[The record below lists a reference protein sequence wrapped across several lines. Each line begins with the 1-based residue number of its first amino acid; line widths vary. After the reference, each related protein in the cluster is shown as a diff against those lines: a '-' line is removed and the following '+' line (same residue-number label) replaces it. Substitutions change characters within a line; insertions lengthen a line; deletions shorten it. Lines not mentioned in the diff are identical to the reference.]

1 MLALMTIILN
11 VAKRFP
17 VSLVI
22 SFPRRSSGRGRK
34 LLTFS
39 SSSLEP
45 LFQPN
50 WTLFF
55 EKDLSLCKCR
65 PHRLHREN
73 NLELLKICW
82 FFQTFSGRKQE
93 KLSLVR
99 SIYRYGRFKFRV
111 GWGYEKKGKGV
122 CQIFTLEYI
131 GKNLLKNQMLQ
142 KHP

>member
-1 MLALMTIILN
+1 MHLLIITIMLN

-22 SFPRRSSGRGRK
+22 SIHRRSSGRGRN
-34 LLTFS
+34 LLTIP

-45 LFQPN
+45 LFQPI

-55 EKDLSLCKCR
+55 EKDLSLYKCR
-65 PHRLHREN
+65 PHRLLREN
-73 NLELLKICW
+73 NLELLKICS
-82 FFQTFSGRKQE
+82 FFQTFSGKKQE

-99 SIYRYGRFKFRV
+99 SIYSYGRFKFWV

-122 CQIFTLEYI
+122 YI
-131 GKNLLKNQMLQ
+131 GENLLKNQML
-142 KHP
+142 